1 MFLQEFFDHWLRLH
15 CRPLGQAAPEEDEDD
30 PAALGP
36 NGLPQVHLLKISTC
50 KESQIQDHKIH

>member
-15 CRPLGQAAPEEDEDD
+15 CRPLDQAAPEEDEDD

-36 NGLPQVHLLKISTC
+36 NGLPQVRTWKC
-50 KESQIQDHKIH
+50 KCNGESID